1 MSTSKAVSIIS
12 LLRICDLVLT
22 RLDVLSQASTGCGRV
37 VLFGVGTN
45 LDLGSL
51 ASEIGKLF
59 TRHAIFLSEP
69 RYTLERFQAS
79 SLFDLED
86 KRRLVAFWVVNT
98 LEKYEN

>member
-1 MSTSKAVSIIS
+1 M
-12 LLRICDLVLT
+12 CDLVLT
-22 RLDVLSQASTGCGRV
+22 RPDVLSQASTGCGRV

-86 KRRLVAFWVVNT
+86 RKIGRMLVAFWVVNT